1 MATSEMP
8 DTGLHSS
15 STQLD
20 HIIVLVSQADF
31 ENVPSWLSDNF
42 TIIEGGTHSKG
53 TSRNKL
59 IIFKD
64 GTYLELFSWVDP
76 QPDGVEP
83 HADFPSWA
91 DKSEGYIIDWALTG
105 ADAHGKYDE
114 VTSRLKE
121 MLSQGE
127 KLNVTYDEPLAGGRR
142 RKDGEELRW
151 VTIRPRR
158 LHTRDGSSPPD
169 VPFFCHDISNRVLRV
184 PYTEGSMEG
193 WPKVVTHP
201 CGAVGVS
208 SVTVEVPS
216 AELESF
222 AKLYEAILGTTANQ
236 LKEGER
242 TIYSF
247 EIGSPERIVQMA
259 ERDWASESDA
269 KGSNKVSKS
278 TESLLPP
285 CFIRLQA
292 AANNSDTGPN
302 HSASGLKRLVL
313 LTEKDEQRGQ
323 RLDSGG
329 FGTPILLG

>member
-1 MATSEMP
+1 MATSEIP
-8 DTGLHSS
+8 DTALHSS

-20 HIIVLVSQADF
+20 HIIILVSPSDF

-42 TIIEGGTHSKG
+42 TIIEGGTHTKG

-83 HADFPSWA
+83 HSDFPSWA

-127 KLNVTYDEPLAGGRR
+127 RLNVTYDEPLAGGRR
-142 RKDGEELRW
+142 RKDGQELRW
-151 VTIRPRR
+151 VTIRPRK

-184 PYTEGSMEG
+184 PYTEGSMQG
-193 WPKVVTHP
+193 WQEVVAHP
-201 CGAVGVS
+201 CGAVGIS
-208 SVTVEVPS
+208 DLTVEVPS
-216 AELESF
+216 AELEPF
-222 AKLYEAILGTTANQ
+222 AKLYEAILGTTASE
-236 LKEGER
+236 LKTGER
-242 TIYSF
+242 TVYNF
-247 EIGSPERIVQMA
+247 DIGSPERIVQLA
-259 ERDWASESDA
+259 EREWAGDSGAQDPSTA
-269 KGSNKVSKS
+269 SK
-278 TESLLPP
+278 TAGPLLPP
-285 CFIRLQA
+285 CKIRLQA
-292 AANNSDTGPN
+292 ASDSDTEQN
-302 HSASGLKRLVL
+302 HSASGLKKLVL
-313 LTEKDEQRGQ
+313 LTEKKELKGR